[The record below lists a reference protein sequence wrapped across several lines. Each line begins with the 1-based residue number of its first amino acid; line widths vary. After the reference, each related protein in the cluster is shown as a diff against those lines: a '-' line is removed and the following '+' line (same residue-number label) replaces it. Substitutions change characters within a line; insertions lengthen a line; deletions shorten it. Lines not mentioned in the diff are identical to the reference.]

1 MCVSRVTLLYVLC
14 LVQCVCA
21 ENDTIKPV
29 YFSLIL
35 SKGEYG
41 LSSWD
46 AIPAIDI
53 ALKQI
58 KKEKLLPDYDL
69 TYESEKDSLV
79 IRGLYTTPYHLQK
92 IIAAHAFLLLVH
104 TVTV

>member
-1 MCVSRVTLLYVLC
+1 MCVSRVTLLCVLS
-14 LVQCVCA
+14 LVQCVST

-35 SKGEYG
+35 FKGEYG
-41 LSSWD
+41 FSSWD

-53 ALKQI
+53 ALEQI

-69 TYESEKDSLV
+69 TYENQSNSKV
-79 IRGLYTTPYHLQK
+79 I
-92 IIAAHAFLLLVH
+92 
-104 TVTV
+104 